1 MKTIEEIKHDREI
14 NTCKITRLKQKETA
28 ALDAWNA
35 TPLSEKMHAPRDERG
50 IREYERIQQ
59 ERMTA
64 EKIGLILCNN
74 YRAALVG
81 SVLPVLLEI
90 LEKYSGKKCGEKTR
104 DKICDEVQ
112 ARCGCRVWFVRN
124 FYSQKVE
131 HLQIYEIV
139 NNFRAGAS
147 VDVYTVNR
155 LAIINED
162 NTINGNLRRD
172 DLRADVREYVDDPAA
187 RIQAIA
193 EADKQL
199 DELKKAYNKAAE
211 ARNALIVNGIESVNY
226 IY

>member
-1 MKTIEEIKHDREI
+1 MKTIEEVKHDREI
-14 NTCKITRLKQKETA
+14 NTCKITRLKQKESA

-35 TPLSEKMHAPRDERG
+35 APLSEKMHAPRDERG

-124 FYSQKVE
+124 LYSQKVE

-139 NNFRAGAS
+139 NNYRAGAS

-172 DLRADVREYVDDPAA
+172 DLRTDVREYVDDPAA